1 MVAELKFAVL
11 GPVRAWRGE
20 TELDLGTPQQRAV
33 LAVLL
38 LAEGR
43 QVPAS
48 AIVDALWGA
57 EPPKA
62 AAGTLRTYISR
73 LRQGLAAGGGQAVIK
88 SAGAGYV
95 LPVRPAAVDLGLFI
109 KWTAQARAVRG
120 AGDAATAAAFLRDAL
135 GLWQGEPLAGLP
147 GEYAESQ
154 RARLTELQLAAVED
168 RRYRPCTL

>member
-1 MVAELKFAVL
+1 MMVAELRFAVL

-62 AAGTLRTYISR
+62 GRETQTTS
-73 LRQGLAAGGGQAVIK
+73 
-88 SAGAGYV
+88 
-95 LPVRPAAVDLGLFI
+95 
-109 KWTAQARAVRG
+109 
-120 AGDAATAAAFLRDAL
+120 
-135 GLWQGEPLAGLP
+135 
-147 GEYAESQ
+147 
-154 RARLTELQLAAVED
+154 
-168 RRYRPCTL
+168 PC